1 MKLNFLMLGVL
12 VAAGVASAATIACPP
27 PNNPAVTA
35 GSPVAGTFN
44 CPAVTA
50 TPGFVITGATV
61 TASFTWQD
69 TNGVSTTSLS
79 SIITQNSGQISGLG
93 PFTVT
98 APLSASVGN
107 TRIGAGSQIS
117 GAGTVA
123 SLAGLNAF
131 TIGASAPTSV
141 PGTFPANGT
150 ITITLNTVETST
162 GTGGST
168 PEPTS
173 LILFGSG
180 FLALGLVAR
189 ARKNRS

>member
-1 MKLNFLMLGVL
+1 
-12 VAAGVASAATIACPP
+12 
-27 PNNPAVTA
+27 
-35 GSPVAGTFN
+35 
-44 CPAVTA
+44 
-50 TPGFVITGATV
+50 
-61 TASFTWQD
+61 
-69 TNGVSTTSLS
+69 
-79 SIITQNSGQISGLG
+79 
-93 PFTVT
+93 
-98 APLSASVGN
+98 
-107 TRIGAGSQIS
+107 
-117 GAGTVA
+117 
-123 SLAGLNAF
+123 LAGLNAF